1 MPLRPL
7 LEKDLI
13 LRASETGTKEDIFKA
28 LRCLELNQVFPQIE
42 IVDFRRLNETMDQL
56 RKGEVRGRLVIE
68 MSSLN

>member
-28 LRCLELNQVFPQIE
+28 LCCLKLNQVSAQIE
-42 IVDFRRLNETMDQL
+42 MIDFRHLNETMNQL
-56 RKGEVRGRLVIE
+56 RKGEIRGRLVIE
-68 MSSLN
+68 MGSLN